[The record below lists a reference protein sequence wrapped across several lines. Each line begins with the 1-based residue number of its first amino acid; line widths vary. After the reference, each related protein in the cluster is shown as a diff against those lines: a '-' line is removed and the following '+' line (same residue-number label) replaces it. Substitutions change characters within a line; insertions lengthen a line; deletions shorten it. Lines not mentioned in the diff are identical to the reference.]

1 MSHREPVTVGSAEE
15 PTIGKL
21 VVDATNDISTL
32 VQHEIQLAKAELKV
46 SVRAG
51 GISIALFAAAGFL
64 GLLAIIM
71 LSIAIAYLI
80 HLTGLNLAWC
90 YLIVVA
96 LYVLVAAILALV
108 GVKLIKKVS
117 PPKRAIAHAQKTK
130 DALKRG

>member
-1 MSHREPVTVGSAEE
+1 MAHREPVAVGTADE

-51 GISIALFAAAGFL
+51 GISVALFALAGFL

-90 YLIVVA
+90 YLIVFA
-96 LYVLVAAILALV
+96 FYVLVAAILALV
-108 GVKLIKKVS
+108 GVKLIKKVG
-117 PPKRAIAHAQKTK
+117 PPKRAIAHAQQTK
-130 DALKRG
+130 AALKR